1 IHPKLYPS
9 SRSLFF
15 FYHHRAHQDLHSFP
29 TRRSSDLQTV
39 YQMNKDEI
47 IDKFKEILEPY
58 AQNPQA
64 LENFSIESDFIKDL
78 EINSTNLVDVFLDIE
93 EVFDIEIENAALEQI
108 QNSADAIAII
118 TRKMEE
124 KNN

>member
-1 IHPKLYPS
+1 
-9 SRSLFF
+9 
-15 FYHHRAHQDLHSFP
+15 
-29 TRRSSDLQTV
+29 
-39 YQMNKDEI
+39 MNKDQI

-118 TRKMEE
+118 TRKLEE